1 VLAVQQQHLPEKKL
15 LEQCDQAGQ
24 CLAHL
29 LGARLLQRALLR
41 LLLLLL
47 RGEAAAMPLPM

>member
-1 VLAVQQQHLPEKKL
+1 MQQQHLPEKKL